1 MRRSR
6 LQLGLRLAMVV
17 GAASAQGCVTI
28 RTTAALPVPLYLSA
42 KEEFLL
48 SQSAEP
54 GAAHASQCAVRSA
67 QVEIDSVRPDT
78 LFVRRLV
85 TVFQSHG
92 VPKCSGVGAGYIVV
106 SSNPS
111 LTAQTANA
119 SFWRS
124 VGFVVIV
131 LPLVMLV
138 GLMLPS
144 YGGT

>member
-6 LQLGLRLAMVV
+6 LRLGLRLAMVV

-28 RTTAALPVPLYLSA
+28 RTTAAYPVPMYLSA
-42 KEEFLL
+42 KQEFLL
-48 SQSAEP
+48 NQSAEP
-54 GAAHASQCAVRSA
+54 GAARASQCAVRSA

-85 TVFQSHG
+85 RVFQSHG
-92 VPKCSGVGAGYIVV
+92 VPKCRGVGAGYIVV
-106 SSNPS
+106 SSNPT

-119 SFWRS
+119 SFWRT
-124 VGFVVIV
+124 VGFAMIV
-131 LPLVMLV
+131 LPLVLFTGM
-138 GLMLPS
+138 MLPG